1 MAKMFYS
8 LEEAADKLGI
18 STEQVK
24 NLASEGKLQQFRDRD
39 KLMFKVEQVDGIAAN
54 AASFADEEDDRST
67 GLLSVAD
74 GSDTDQIALES
85 GLGDEPKADA
95 TQSIAAATASKKKD
109 PRQET
114 GVSVFDAGEVEQ
126 VDPMA
131 QTQVTD
137 SIDDEEELALQ
148 SIGSGSGLLDLTR
161 ESDETSL
168 GAEVLDEIYPAQGA
182 DAEGKSSGVSS
193 GVFDAAAEASS
204 PSGLAEMA
212 GSEAGSPVMPMV
224 AGAGVAAVALPET
237 IDHAGSGLASG
248 MLFGAMVALVMTLM
262 VASSAVTGVPNQLTQ
277 SLAADDGKN
286 LMIAAGGLAL
296 GSIIFGVVGF
306 FLGRRKD

>member
-85 GLGDEPKADA
+85 GEGDEPKADA
-95 TQSIAAATASKKKD
+95 TQPIAAATASKKKD

-168 GAEVLDEIYPAQGA
+168 GAEVLDEVNLPGA
-182 DAEGKSSGVSS
+182 GDEGKSSGVSS

-212 GSEAGSPVMPMV
+212 GSEAGSPVMPM
-224 AGAGVAAVALPET
+224 AAGVGAAAMVLPET

-248 MLFGAMVALVMTLM
+248 MLFGAMVALIMTLI

-277 SLAADDGKN
+277 SLAADEGKN